1 MKKQI
6 PLRVE
11 EDVYNMI
18 KIAAENQGDSMN
30 KFIQNK
36 ILSNLAGNTYIQINN
51 TTNNITNNYY
61 EGKKDNEDDK
71 YGLVIEVE

>member
-11 EDVYNMI
+11 EEVYDMI
-18 KIAAENQGDSMN
+18 KTAAEIQGDSMN

-36 ILSNLAGNTYIQINN
+36 LLSNLHGNTYIQINN
-51 TTNNITNNYY
+51 TTNNYY
-61 EGKKDNEDDK
+61 EGKKDNDDDG